1 MCIRDREKGKE
12 ARDSTDGLTSVNKAP
27 TPTPAPA
34 TAIVTATASTANTS
48 SSNAVSTAITVD
60 ERTACFLRD
69 FPIEW
74 LKSDKQVLGVRVE
87 ASSAICREFLKSR
100 VVDAE
105 VLLNDE

>member
-1 MCIRDREKGKE
+1 MIILNACNNIQISLNDSQELPFFSVQPNPSRDFQMHLL
-12 ARDSTDGLTSVNKAP
+12 DGV
-27 TPTPAPA
+27 
-34 TAIVTATASTANTS
+34 I
-48 SSNAVSTAITVD
+48 VD

-105 VLLNDE
+105 VLVNDE